1 MVYVIEQ
8 ITLVKLMDEYIIL
21 STYIRQWIN
30 TLVHTKHRKF
40 ETVKLTQVEG

>member
-8 ITLVKLMDEYIIL
+8 ITFVKRMDEYIVL
-21 STYIRQWIN
+21 STYIRQWID
-30 TLVHTKHRKF
+30 TMVHTKQRKF

>member
-30 TLVHTKHRKF
+30 TLVHTMHRKF
-40 ETVKLTQVEG
+40 ETLKLTQVEG